1 MNEQKYP
8 ESSRVGGG
16 VDRKSGSMAHRKSQ
30 DIEKSDINSALK
42 YPSATLLERTALKQL
57 PILLE
62 ILRRVV
68 KEKTP
73 QSNELD

>member
-1 MNEQKYP
+1 MP
-8 ESSRVGGG
+8 
-16 VDRKSGSMAHRKSQ
+16 SMLHRRSQ
-30 DIEKSDINSALK
+30 DIEKNEINSSLK

-73 QSNELD
+73 NDLD